1 MKSNTK
7 AAKKRGHGIT
17 IAEKNRVTG
26 DKSNTKTA
34 QKKGHG
40 IIHSKTLGLNNR
52 NAKNERDSIMFKNQR
67 R

>member
-26 DKSNTKTA
+26 DKNNIKTA
-34 QKKGHG
+34 KKRGHG
-40 IIHSKTLGLNNR
+40 IIHSEK
-52 NAKNERDSIMFKNQR
+52 I
-67 R
+67 